1 MSTPAIRD
9 AVDNLRRAA
18 NRDVPTDTRTQI
30 EQLVEALEDA
40 DEWEQTGDRLRE
52 VERKLDGL
60 ADEVGGTTGQHLAAA
75 RDAVRSH
82 ELHEGR
88 PTGDADEEA

>member
-18 NRDVPTDTRTQI
+18 NQDVPTDTRTQI

-40 DEWEQTGDRLRE
+40 DEWEQTGERLRE

-60 ADEVGGTTGQHLAAA
+60 SGEVGGTAGQHLAAA

-82 ELHEGR
+82 ELYEG
-88 PTGDADEEA
+88 PAGDSGEET